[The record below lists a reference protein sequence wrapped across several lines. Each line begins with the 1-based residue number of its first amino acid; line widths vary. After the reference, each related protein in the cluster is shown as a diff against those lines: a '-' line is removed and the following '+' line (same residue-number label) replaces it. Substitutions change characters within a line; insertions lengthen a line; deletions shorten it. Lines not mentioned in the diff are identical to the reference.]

1 MKKLFLILTILT
13 TIVMTAQDVKGTR
26 KSKVF
31 IKDLSNEQIAT
42 LKTKRMTLAYNL
54 SEKQADAIYTIQLD
68 LVNKHKSKT
77 KMSPKEHK
85 QMSSDEKYQLLLSR
99 LDAKIDTKKRFAVV
113 LTEKQMEKFEMQSKY
128 KHKRKKSR
136 KGMHKKKGRKS

>member
-13 TIVMTAQDVKGTR
+13 TVVMTAQDVKETS
-26 KSKVF
+26 KSKSF

-42 LKTKRMTLAYNL
+42 LKTKQMTLAYNL
-54 SEKQADAIYTIQLD
+54 SEKQVDAIYTIQLE
-68 LVNKHKSKT
+68 LVNKRKSKT
-77 KMSPKEHK
+77 KISAKDRK

-113 LTEKQMEKFEMQSKY
+113 LTEKQMEKFELQSKY
-128 KHKRKKSR
+128 KGKYKKARKRNL
-136 KGMHKKKGRKS
+136 KKKGRRS